1 MVCELMSSLQLP
13 SVRIALPFLYRRR
26 SIAMAAFALAAH
38 AAASATEAQD
48 IADFSLEELANIKV
62 TSVSKR
68 PESLSDAA
76 SSIFVITGNDIR
88 RSGFTTLP
96 QALRLAPNLQVAQVD
111 ARNYA
116 VTARGFNNP
125 FENKLLV
132 LIDGRT
138 VYSPLFSGVFWDAQD
153 VVLEDVERIEVISG
167 PGATLWGAN
176 AVNGVINIITKSAAA
191 TQGTLASVG
200 ASKDE
205 RNGAARYGGTLAN
218 GGHYRLYGK
227 YAANDD
233 TSTAAGA
240 TIYTGWHR
248 EQAGFRADWGDTSQS
263 FVLQG
268 DGYDGRLHQQ
278 GTRDIRIGGANLLG
292 RLNRTLGGGSSLTLQ
307 AYWDHTERD
316 QPLAFNEH
324 LDTLDLQAQ
333 HAIRLS
339 GGHNIV
345 WGGGYR
351 LAHDRV
357 QNGAAFGFLPGT
369 MNLHWANL
377 FAQDEV
383 ALRDD
388 LRLTAGLKLEQNNY
402 TGLELLPTLRLAWKA
417 QPTAL
422 AWASLSRSVRAPS
435 RIDRDFYSPTTP
447 RVVNGIPQFAVAG
460 GPDFESESANV
471 FELGYRAQP
480 TQALS
485 WSATAFYSR
494 YDKLRTLEPN
504 PAGVGSVFRNLAEGS
519 SRGIESWANWQP
531 SAIWR
536 LSAGAVV
543 QRVDT
548 ARNPASRDL
557 SAATGL
563 ATSDPSHYF
572 LLRSSHD
579 IGTGKE
585 LDVTVRQVGALSRP
599 AVPAYTAV
607 DLRFGWRLRKGLEL
621 SIVGQNLFD
630 PQHAEFGA
638 APGRSEYRRA
648 AFVKLV
654 WTQ

>member
-1 MVCELMSSLQLP
+1 MSIP
-13 SVRIALPFLYRRR
+13 VRRR
-26 SIAMAAFALAAH
+26 AIAMAAIALAAH

-76 SSIFVITGNDIR
+76 SSIFVITGNDMR
-88 RSGFTTLP
+88 RSGVTTLP
-96 QALRLAPNLQVAQVD
+96 QALGLAPNLQVARVD

-176 AVNGVINIITKSAAA
+176 AVNGVINIITKPAAG

-200 ASKDE
+200 AGQDE
-205 RNGAARYGGTLAN
+205 RNGSARYGGALAN

-233 TSTAAGA
+233 TRTAAGA
-240 TIYTGWHR
+240 TVYTGWRR
-248 EQAGFRADWGDTSQS
+248 EQAGFRADWGDTFQN

-268 DGYDGRLHQQ
+268 DGYDGSLHQQ
-278 GTRDIRIGGANLLG
+278 GTRDIRIKGANLLG
-292 RLNRTLGGGSSLTLQ
+292 RVNRLLDGGSSLALQ
-307 AYWDHTERD
+307 AYWDHTQRD
-316 QPLAFNEH
+316 QPLAFTEH
-324 LDTLDLQAQ
+324 LDTLDVQVQ
-333 HAIRLS
+333 HAVRLS
-339 GGHNIV
+339 GVHNVV

-351 LAHDRV
+351 WAHDRV
-357 QNGAAFGFLPGT
+357 QNGAAFGFLPGRL
-369 MNLHWANL
+369 NLHWANL

-383 ALRDD
+383 ALLDT
-388 LRLTAGLKLEQNNY
+388 LRLTAGLKLEENNY

-417 QPTAL
+417 RANAL

-435 RIDRDFYSPTTP
+435 RIDRDFYSPTSP

-460 GPDFESESANV
+460 GPDFESEVARV
-471 FELGYRAQP
+471 LELGYRVQP
-480 TQALS
+480 TAALS

-494 YDKLRTLEPN
+494 YDQLRTLEPN
-504 PAGVGSVFRNLAEGS
+504 PAGSGSVFQNMAEGRT
-519 SRGIESWANWQP
+519 RGIETWASWQP
-531 SAIWR
+531 ALSWR
-536 LSAGAVV
+536 LSAGGVV

-548 ARNPASRDL
+548 ARNPASKDA

-563 ATSDPSHYF
+563 ATSDPSHYWM
-572 LLRSSHD
+572 LRSSHD
-579 IGTGKE
+579 IGSGKE
-585 LDVTVRQVGALSRP
+585 LDLTVRQVGALERP

-607 DLRFGWRLRKGLEL
+607 DLRLGWRLRQGLEL

-630 PQHAEFGA
+630 PRHAEFGA

-654 WTQ
+654 WNQ